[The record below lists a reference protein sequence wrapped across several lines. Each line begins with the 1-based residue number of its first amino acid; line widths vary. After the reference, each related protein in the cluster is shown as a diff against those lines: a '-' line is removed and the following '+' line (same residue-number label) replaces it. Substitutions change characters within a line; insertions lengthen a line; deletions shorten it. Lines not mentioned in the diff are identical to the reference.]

1 MKINTKMLFSEL
13 QSYLTRFMGGL
24 LMLTLVWHSAFLG
37 GSTGI
42 LRQESYISA
51 SPLLAT
57 STSSISKQVTGKAEE
72 IKGSAKQSMGKVQSR
87 IEDKTGAAEMKVKDD
102 LNEARIKVDSSAARI
117 ENTADKATTA
127 VKNFF
132 GK

>member
-1 MKINTKMLFSEL
+1 MKFNAKMLISKL
-13 QSYLTRFMGGL
+13 QRYLTNFIGGL
-24 LMLTLVWHSAFLG
+24 LMLTLVSHSIFLG
-37 GSTGI
+37 GSTAI
-42 LRQESYISA
+42 LLQEGYVST

-57 STSSISKQVTGKAEE
+57 STSSISKQMTGKAEE
-72 IKGSAKQSMGKVQSR
+72 VKGSAEQRIGKAQSR
-87 IEDKTGAAEMKVKDD
+87 IEDKAEAAKMKVKDD
-102 LNEARIKVDSSAARI
+102 LTEAKIIVDSSAARI

>member
-1 MKINTKMLFSEL
+1 MKFNTKTLISKL
-13 QSYLTRFMGGL
+13 QSHLTRFMGGL
-24 LMLTLVWHSAFLG
+24 LMLTLVWHSVFLG
-37 GSTGI
+37 GNAVI
-42 LRQESYISA
+42 LLQEGYVSA

-72 IKGSAKQSMGKVQSR
+72 VKGSAKQKIGKAQSR

-102 LNEARIKVDSSAARI
+102 LNEAKIAVDSSAARI
-117 ENTADKATTA
+117 KNTADKASTSA
-127 VKNFF
+127 KNFF

>member
-1 MKINTKMLFSEL
+1 MKFNTKTLISKL
-13 QSYLTRFMGGL
+13 QSYLTRFIGGL
-24 LMLTLVWHSAFLG
+24 LMLTLVSHSIFLG
-37 GSTGI
+37 GNTGI
-42 LRQESYISA
+42 LLQEGYVSA

-72 IKGSAKQSMGKVQSR
+72 IKGSAKQAMGKVQSR
-87 IEDKTGAAEMKVKDD
+87 IEDKTGAAEMKVKDN
-102 LNEARIKVDSSAARI
+102 LNEAKIKVDSNAARI

>member
-1 MKINTKMLFSEL
+1 MKFNAKMLVSKL
-13 QSYLTRFMGGL
+13 QSYLTKFIGGL
-24 LMLTLVWHSAFLG
+24 LMLTLVSHSIFLG
-37 GSTGI
+37 GNTAILLPEGYVST
-42 LRQESYISA
+42 

-57 STSSISKQVTGKAEE
+57 STSSISKQMTGKAEE
-72 IKGSAKQSMGKVQSR
+72 VKGSAEQRIGKAQSR
-87 IEDKTGAAEMKVKDD
+87 IEDKAGAAKMKVKDD
-102 LNEARIKVDSSAARI
+102 LTEAKIIVDSSAARV